1 MSKQQV
7 IFSKDFCSKELKA
20 LTDQKQQLQ
29 VTTTTKTKTTTRTTI
44 SSWTFSKS
52 SDFLSLCATLQ
63 ALVMSVKVKNTK
75 VSTDGLQRKKPKK
88 KQKLFHK
95 AQASHSVGCGAT

>member
-29 VTTTTKTKTTTRTTI
+29 VTTTTKT
-44 SSWTFSKS
+44 SQQQEQW
-52 SDFLSLCATLQ
+52 
-63 ALVMSVKVKNTK
+63 
-75 VSTDGLQRKKPKK
+75 
-88 KQKLFHK
+88 
-95 AQASHSVGCGAT
+95 